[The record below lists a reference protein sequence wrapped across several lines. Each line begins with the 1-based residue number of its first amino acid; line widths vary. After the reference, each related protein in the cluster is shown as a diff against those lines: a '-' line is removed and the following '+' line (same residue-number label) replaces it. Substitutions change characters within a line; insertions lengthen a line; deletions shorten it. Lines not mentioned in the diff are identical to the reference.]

1 MPDDV
6 HVAMS
11 QLVRRLRGVSAWA
24 VLAYAMMAIYAAY
37 FTELTVRIH
46 HSLGTSA
53 YDFGLYDQGIWL
65 LSQGKEPFVTLMGRN
80 LFGDHTSFILLLL
93 VPLYWLFS
101 STATLLVVQSVVIA
115 LGGIPV
121 FLYTRRRLGS
131 DAMGA
136 AMVAV
141 YLLHPAVGWTN
152 LENYHPDSFLPLLVG
167 LALYT
172 ALERKWR
179 LFGCAVVLALLVKED
194 VALIMVPIGVWV
206 ALRRD
211 VKRGLIVAFGSLV
224 ALSVLIIVVMKHF
237 TGVTFRNSWRIPF
250 GGFWEFVR
258 TVLRRPWKLVS
269 YLASE
274 DRPFYLWQTLAPVGF
289 VFIIAPEIVLTAALV
304 LFTNILSTFWY
315 QFHIQYHYSLVVVP
329 AIIIGTAYA
338 IGKTPKRSQ
347 NLLMALVLGSSLATA
362 YLWSP
367 LPGGRTQLMEW
378 RTDHPAVPAAHELFA
393 LIPETAVIS
402 AYHPL
407 TAQLGRRVNIYA
419 FPNPFVR
426 SLYGPDV
433 FASGDRLPQ
442 AADVEYVM
450 LPTTLIG
457 EPAGVWEVERG
468 RFVEVASNAWWI
480 LYRRA
485 PEVMP

>member
-1 MPDDV
+1 
-6 HVAMS
+6 
-11 QLVRRLRGVSAWA
+11 

-46 HSLGTSA
+46 HGLGTSA

-65 LSQGKEPFVTLMGRN
+65 LSRGKTPFVTLMGRN
-80 LFGDHTSFILLLL
+80 LFGDHASFILLLL

-121 FLYTRRRLGS
+121 FLYTRKRLCS
-131 DAMGA
+131 EAMGA

-141 YLLHPAVGWTN
+141 YLLHPAVSWTN

-167 LALYT
+167 LALYG

-179 LFGCAVVLALLVKED
+179 LFGCAVVVALLVKED

-206 ALRRD
+206 ALHRD
-211 VKRGLIVAFGSLV
+211 IKRGLSVAFGSVL
-224 ALSVLIIVVMKHF
+224 AMCVLITVVMKHF

-250 GGFWEFVR
+250 GGFWGFVR
-258 TVLRRPWKLVS
+258 TALRRPWKLVA
-269 YLASE
+269 YLGSE
-274 DRPFYLWQTLAPVGF
+274 DRPFYLWQTLSPMGF
-289 VFIIAPEIVLTAALV
+289 MFMIAPDIVLTAALV
-304 LFTNILSTFWY
+304 LCTNILSTFWY
-315 QFHIQYHYSLVVVP
+315 QYHIQYHYSLVVVP

-338 IGKTPKRSQ
+338 IGKAPRRWWG
-347 NLLMALVLGSSLATA
+347 LLMSLVLASSMLTA
-362 YLWSP
+362 YMWAP
-367 LPGGRTQLMEW
+367 LPGGRTQLMQW
-378 RTDHPAVPAAHELFA
+378 HVDHPSVGAARELFA

-407 TAQLGRRVNIYA
+407 TAQLGRRVEIYA

-433 FASGDRLPQ
+433 FATGDRLPQ
-442 AADVEYVM
+442 ADDVEYVM
-450 LPTTLIG
+450 LPTTLLG
-457 EPAGVWEVERG
+457 EPADVWAAERG
-468 RFVEVASNAWWI
+468 RFVEVASNVWWI
-480 LYRRA
+480 LYRRV
-485 PEVMP
+485 PEVIP